1 MQLFRHENFYDVIV
15 IGGGASGMM
24 AAGRSAEHHKHV
36 LLLEKNK
43 NLGEKLKITGG
54 GRCNIT
60 NAEENK
66 HIFISHYGN
75 AGPALHSSFSQ
86 FGVADTF
93 SFFEN
98 RGLPLKIEVGK
109 RAFPQTEKAFDVFRT
124 LENYIKKGNVEVCTN
139 AKVTKIIGHNGH
151 IEKII
156 VNDTAVN
163 STNTIP
169 SNRTG
174 KVHLTQT
181 QEFSATSFILATGGK
196 SHPETGSTGDGFGW
210 LKNLGHTIK
219 EPTPTIVPLTIKEN
233 WIKQLSGTSLELM
246 KITFL
251 TNNQKS
257 FSLKGKILFTHFGIS
272 GPLILNAAKKVSD
285 LMHEGQV
292 TAIIDTYPQID
303 EGTLDKKITQIF
315 NANKNKMLKNIFKEI
330 APPGTAEIFLTL
342 LKNIDPEIKVHSVT
356 KPARKEISKFLKA
369 IPLTITGLMGYKK
382 AVVADG
388 GVTLKEIDTKT
399 MRSKLYD
406 NLFITGDLLDINRP
420 SGGYSL
426 QLCWTTGYIAGTYA

>member
-1 MQLFRHENFYDVIV
+1 MQNNIYDVIV

-24 AAGRSAEHHKHV
+24 AAGRAAENHKRV

-60 NAEENK
+60 NAEENR
-66 HIFISHYGN
+66 HIFISHYGD
-75 AGPALHSSFSQ
+75 AGQALHSSFSQ
-86 FGVADTF
+86 FSVQDTF

-98 RGLPLKIEVGK
+98 RGLPLKIEAGK
-109 RAFPQTEKAFDVFRT
+109 RAFPQTENAFDVFKV
-124 LENYIKKGNVEVCTN
+124 LENYLKKGNVEVRTN
-139 AKVTKIIGHNGH
+139 AKVTKIIENNGH
-151 IEKII
+151 IGKILI
-156 VNDTAVN
+156 ESPGNA
-163 STNTIP
+163 
-169 SNRTG
+169 
-174 KVHLTQT
+174 T
-181 QEFSATSFILATGGK
+181 QEFSATSYILATGGK
-196 SHPETGSTGDGFGW
+196 SHPETGSTGDGFLW
-210 LKNLGHTIK
+210 LKTLGHKVK
-219 EPTPTIVPLTIKEN
+219 EPTPTIVPLTVKEN
-233 WIKQLSGTSLELM
+233 WVKQLSGISLDLM
-246 KITFL
+246 KITFF
-251 TNNQKS
+251 TNGQKS

-272 GPLILNAAKKVSD
+272 GPLILNSAKRVAD
-285 LMHEGQV
+285 LMHEGPV
-292 TAIIDTYPQID
+292 TALIDTYPQLD

-315 NANKNKMLKNIFKEI
+315 DANKNKMLKNIFKEI
-330 APPGTAEIFLTL
+330 APPGTSETFLEL
-342 LKNIDPEIKVHSVT
+342 LKNLDPEIKVHSVT
-356 KPARKEISKFLKA
+356 KPARKEISKFLKT

-399 MRSKLYD
+399 MRSKLYN